1 VAKGMKNEFGD
12 AIDLNIYTND
22 SPEALNYQLKSA
34 TSVFVN
40 GEAVPLDVAISNE
53 QMIAYLREKM

>member
-1 VAKGMKNEFGD
+1 MAKDMKNEFGD

-22 SPEALNYQLKSA
+22 SPEALKYQLKSA
-34 TSVFVN
+34 TSVFIN

-53 QMIAYLREKM
+53 QMTAYLRKKM